1 MLRADLGNGRLQ
13 QADLV
18 HEPVQFVIAD
28 LVVWRVA
35 RTHIGVAQ
43 EVEAELLEPCR
54 TRPCRDQSL
63 FDPLA
68 VRTQDS
74 QFVRLRA
81 SQRQQDTVVI
91 AFRRLMAIE
100 RDKPEGRSC
109 PVKRGGRE
117 ELAGGAEPAVEIRPF
132 FLLNTI
138 RR

>member
-13 QADLV
+13 HAELV
-18 HEPVQFVIAD
+18 HAPVQFVIAD

-54 TRPCRDQSL
+54 TRRCRDQSL
-63 FDPLA
+63 FNPLA

-74 QFVRLRA
+74 QVVRLRA

-91 AFRRLMAIE
+91 AFRRLMEIE
-100 RDKPEGRSC
+100 RDKPGGRSC

-117 ELAGGAEPAVEIRPF
+117 ELAGGAEPAVEIRLC
-132 FLLNTI
+132 FLPNTI